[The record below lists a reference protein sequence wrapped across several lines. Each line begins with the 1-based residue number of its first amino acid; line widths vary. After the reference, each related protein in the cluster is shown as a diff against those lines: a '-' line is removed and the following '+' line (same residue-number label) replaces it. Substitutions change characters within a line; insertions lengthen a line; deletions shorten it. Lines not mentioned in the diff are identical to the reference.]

1 MEFHTSILANC
12 QVCYCCLFF
21 VWFYMYLLCYR
32 RTLLL
37 FKSVLHVFQTQL
49 AKQLN
54 FENLP
59 VRSLD
64 ARRPQ

>member
-1 MEFHTSILANC
+1 MLLLSFL
-12 QVCYCCLFF
+12 CL
-21 VWFYMYLLCYR
+21 VLHYLLCYR